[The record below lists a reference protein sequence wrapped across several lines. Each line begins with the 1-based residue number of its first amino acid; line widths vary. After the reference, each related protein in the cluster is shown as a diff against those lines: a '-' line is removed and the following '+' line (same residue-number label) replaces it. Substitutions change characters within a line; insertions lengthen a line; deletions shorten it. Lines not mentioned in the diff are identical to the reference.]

1 MYNSFNSLQLIKD
14 SSPSASVNTPFGYDN
29 HKKFRT
35 MRLYSRDDTLGDY
48 LNSLESSYQFEIG
61 EPTSNSNP
69 RNKLKPDSEQIQK
82 ALLDFS
88 FALLNSS
95 SSETENLSVKRE
107 IQKLESDYKY
117 VMEKFLSKMENFLYS
132 CENLLADMQ
141 KTIGKFKSV
150 SRITAQVTLA
160 SSALELSLLF
170 GSALQKIFHFGWNPN
185 LSAVETIGG
194 SASIAVALVALTY
207 MRWSSADITKEVR
220 DENNYLMD
228 LMVLHRKGNWIDEEV
243 LNLFPYGINMKLL
256 DESGLNNGMPYRQN
270 KSWRHDLCYA
280 ILLTNT
286 QKDVKLLKDDK
297 FLATLKMFVRS
308 HAAEIWWNR

>member
-1 MYNSFNSLQLIKD
+1 MYNSFNSLQLRKD
-14 SSPSASVNTPFGYDN
+14 DSPSIVNMPFQYDRP
-29 HKKFRT
+29 KALRT
-35 MRLYSRDDTLGDY
+35 MRQYSRDEAFRDY
-48 LNSLESSYQFEIG
+48 VKSLESSYQFEIG
-61 EPTSNSNP
+61 EPTCNSNHL
-69 RNKLKPDSEQIQK
+69 NKRKPDSEQIQK

-88 FALLNSS
+88 FELLNSPS
-95 SSETENLSVKRE
+95 SGTENLSVKRE

-117 VMEKFLSKMENFLYS
+117 VMEKFLSKMEIFFYS
-132 CENLLADMQ
+132 SENLLANMQ
-141 KTIGKFKSV
+141 KTIRNFKSV
-150 SRITAQVTLA
+150 SRMTAQVTLV
-160 SSALELSLLF
+160 SSALELSLLV
-170 GSALQKIFHFGWNPN
+170 GNALQKIFHFGWNPN
-185 LSAVETIGG
+185 LSNLEAFGG
-194 SASIAVALVALTY
+194 SASVAAALFALTY

-220 DENNYLMD
+220 DENNFLMD

-256 DESGLNNGMPYRQN
+256 DESGLNNRMPNRQN

-297 FLATLKMFVRS
+297 FLTTLKMFVRS